1 MNLLTNTLI
10 AAASLLAGLILSA
23 IVFFV
28 GIPWF
33 LSLIKT
39 TPPPPEPFVLP
50 EDMQQKRIIIIAKRI
65 EAIRTESDLYD
76 DALPLM
82 KMFEVD
88 YPHAKDDI
96 AEMHN
101 RWNQKAREIFEGQ
114 EMY

>member
-1 MNLLTNTLI
+1 MNLLANTLI
-10 AAASLLAGLILSA
+10 TASA
-23 IVFFV
+23 IVAGLV
-28 GIPWF
+28 IATILCIIGIPV
-33 LSLIKT
+33 LLASINPA
-39 TPPPPEPFVLP
+39 PPPPEPFVLP

-65 EAIRTESDLYD
+65 EAIRTEADLYD

-96 AEMHN
+96 TEMHN